1 MEGHAVFVYGTLR
14 EGECRF
20 GIDSLVGVLHKEAE
34 LKNFDMLSIN
44 GSFPGLVPGEGT
56 VKGEV
61 HVFKTFAE
69 LNRIEGFSEKDLKNS
84 LYLRQTVTI
93 STPEGE
99 MEAST
104 YVFNEDADTARERYR
119 SVETGDWLDEASA
132 GRRRSLIGGSS
143 N

>member
-56 VKGEV
+56 IKGEI
-61 HVFKTFAE
+61 HVFKTFDE
-69 LNRIEGFSEKDLKNS
+69 LDRIEGFSEKNLENS
-84 LYLRQTVTI
+84 LYLRQTVTVV
-93 STPEGE
+93 TPEGE

-104 YVFNEDADTARERYR
+104 YVFNEDADTARESYS
-119 SVETGDWLDEASA
+119 SVETGDWLDADSP
-132 GRRRSLIGGSS
+132 GHRRARIGGSS
-143 N
+143 S

>member
-14 EGECRF
+14 KGECRF

-56 VKGEV
+56 VRGEV
-61 HVFKTFAE
+61 HVFKTFRE
-69 LNRIEGFSEKDLKNS
+69 LDRIEGFSERDLKNS
-84 LYLRQTVTI
+84 LYLRQTVTVV
-93 STPEGE
+93 TREGE

-119 SVETGDWLDEASA
+119 SVETGDWLDDASP
-132 GRRRSLIGGSS
+132 GRRRSRIGGSS
-143 N
+143 I